1 MKASLIRFWLSNSG
15 ATAIEYAMI
24 AGGIAL
30 VIVASVTKLGTTVDS
45 MFVSVQTAFK

>member
-1 MKASLIRFWLSNSG
+1 MNFFTDTRG

-30 VIVASVTKLGTTVDS
+30 VVVAAVNQVGQVNLSNKFNQIAGAL
-45 MFVSVQTAFK
+45 